1 MTCCCTSNVKAAFVN
16 SVLLAVLYTLKIIGS
31 YYFWI
36 TFGIITGFLDLVSAS
51 ILAYGAHT
59 RDSKAM
65 QIYKVSAI
73 LMIILFIVETILA
86 IVNLPQIRYLVENWA
101 IRIDGCINC
110 YARGEAAGT
119 IAIVV
124 FALFFFG
131 FIILKIW
138 TIFVANNARLE
149 IEGEP
154 FSFADEDCC
163 LCWCCTSYIKAAFV
177 NSIILAVLYALKI
190 IGSFYFWKTFG
201 IITGFLGLLSVSIL
215 VYGAHTHNSKAMQI
229 YKASGILMIIL
240 FIVKTILSIV
250 NLSDFRGLVA
260 KISEETR
267 TVFIVVFVPYV
278 VGFTIFNIWTILVAN
293 NVKLEIEDKQRGEIQ
308 QLLGPAKLP

>member
-124 FALFFFG
+124 FGLFFF
-131 FIILKIW
+131 
-138 TIFVANNARLE
+138 
-149 IEGEP
+149 
-154 FSFADEDCC
+154 
-163 LCWCCTSYIKAAFV
+163 
-177 NSIILAVLYALKI
+177 
-190 IGSFYFWKTFG
+190 
-201 IITGFLGLLSVSIL
+201 
-215 VYGAHTHNSKAMQI
+215 
-229 YKASGILMIIL
+229 
-240 FIVKTILSIV
+240 
-250 NLSDFRGLVA
+250 NL
-260 KISEETR
+260 
-267 TVFIVVFVPYV
+267 
-278 VGFTIFNIWTILVAN
+278 
-293 NVKLEIEDKQRGEIQ
+293 
-308 QLLGPAKLP
+308 